1 MAILK
6 KKILRQLV
14 QLSQIKKVKKK
25 ERKRTKNLNQNAESD
40 QHISD

>member
-1 MAILK
+1 MAISKK

-14 QLSQIKKVKKK
+14 QLSQIKKVKRK
-25 ERKRTKNLNQNAESD
+25 RKRTKNLNQNAESD